1 MIYKKREI
9 KEFLKNKNFKGEQ
22 IELLAGVYESLADK
36 QKAINDQRKLLSISF
51 FELHLDKTDQEEI

>member
-1 MIYKKREI
+1 MIYKKGEI